1 MIKFNSSNISFVLDI
16 IVILFSPFVLWR
28 FTDSLLFFYSSPFIV
43 DKVADLAVP
52 DFFNML
58 IIFAIV
64 LFVYHFVFMHFIQ
77 SVSSAVV
84 FIMDRKE
91 RG

>member
-1 MIKFNSSNISFVLDI
+1 MIKFNSSNILFVLDI
-16 IVILFSPFVLWR
+16 IVILFSPFTLWK
-28 FTDSLLFFYSSPFIV
+28 FTYSLLFSDSSPFMG

-58 IIFAIV
+58 IISAIV

-77 SVSSAVV
+77 SVSSVV
-84 FIMDRKE
+84 SFVINRKGY
-91 RG
+91 R

>member
-1 MIKFNSSNISFVLDI
+1 MNKFNRFDALLILDV
-16 IVILFSPFVLWR
+16 IVILFSPFALWK
-28 FTDSLLFFYSSPFIV
+28 FTDSLLSFYSFPFMV
-43 DKVADLAVP
+43 DKVSDLAVP

-77 SVSSAVV
+77 SVSSVV
-84 FIMDRKE
+84 SFVINRKGY
-91 RG
+91 R